1 MKGTTIFWSFVGMLF
16 AGACLYLWFGAEW
29 IEEEIDLGYSAEAR
43 RNDFLA
49 AERFLARHR
58 IETETTTG
66 MKLLDDLP
74 PVEEAL
80 LLSAPREAL
89 SERRRD
95 ALVEWVERGGL
106 LLVVAHSTYDDVVEA
121 SRDPLLDALGVFLLP
136 PEREEE
142 EAEGGGLASDDEA
155 ETTREEDA
163 EPGSVELAEEAVADA
178 PENVGEMLDLLLGTV
193 GCREGEAWLDRV
205 DVGVEG
211 REAVV
216 ELRGANTLAV
226 REERLAEASFSRKEQ
241 VLTLPV
247 GAGRVV
253 AVTSIDPFRNPRIA
267 CQDHAWLLWHVFEGR
282 PKVWMLHDPEVPSI
296 TDLALARF
304 PLTSGGGIAL
314 VLAACLAYS
323 LRFALPV
330 RGSAAPRR
338 EHLEH
343 VEASVTFHYRKG
355 GFARLWTRLREDLGA
370 RAPRDVEKWGA
381 RAGLAPE
388 AIADALKDD
397 VPRGRRAVVERTR
410 SMLRMRRTK

>member
-1 MKGTTIFWSFVGMLF
+1 MKGTTIFWGFVGVLCV
-16 AGACLYLWFGAEW
+16 GACVYLWLGVEW

-58 IETETTTG
+58 VETETTTG

-95 ALVEWVERGGL
+95 ALVEWVEDGGL

-136 PEREEE
+136 PERG
-142 EAEGGGLASDDEA
+142 EAEAEDGELVLDDEA
-155 ETTREEDA
+155 EATPDDEA
-163 EPGSVELAEEAVADA
+163 EPEAVVLEDEAIADA
-178 PENVGEMLDLLLGTV
+178 PENIVEMLDVLLGMA

-216 ELRGANTLAV
+216 ELYGANTLAV
-226 REERLAEASFSRKEQ
+226 REDRLAEASFSRKEQ
-241 VLTLPV
+241 VLSLPV

-253 AVTSIDPFRNPRIA
+253 AMTSVDPFRNPRIA
-267 CQDHAWLLWHVFEGR
+267 CQDHAWLLWHVFAGR

-296 TDLALARF
+296 SDLALARF
-304 PLTSGGGIAL
+304 PLVSGGGVAIM
-314 VLAACLAYS
+314 LAACLAYS

-355 GFARLWTRLREDLGA
+355 GFARLWTRLREDLGV

-388 AIADALKDD
+388 AVAEALKDD

>member
-1 MKGTTIFWSFVGMLF
+1 MKGTTIFWGFVGVLL

-106 LLVVAHSTYDDVVEA
+106 LLIVAHSKYDDVVEA

-136 PEREEE
+136 PGRVEE
-142 EAEGGGLASDDEA
+142 EAGDGELVLADEA
-155 ETTREEDA
+155 VATPVDDA
-163 EPGSVELAEEAVADA
+163 ETEAGDLDEEAVADA
-178 PENVGEMLDLLLGTV
+178 PENIAEMLDALLGMAE
-193 GCREGEAWLDRV
+193 CREGEAWLDRV
-205 DVGVEG
+205 DVGVDG

-216 ELRGANTLAV
+216 ELWGGNTLAV
-226 REERLAEASFSRKEQ
+226 REDRLEEASFSEKAQ
-241 VLTLPV
+241 VLSLPV
-247 GAGRVV
+247 GAGQVV
-253 AVTSIDPFRNPRIA
+253 AMTSIDPFRNPRIA

-304 PLTSGGGIAL
+304 PLASTGGIAL

-323 LRFALPV
+323 LRFELPV
-330 RGSAAPRR
+330 RGAAVPRR

-355 GFARLWTRLREDLGA
+355 GFARLWARLVEDLAA

-388 AIADALKDD
+388 AVADALKDD